1 MSLLPSCREVS
12 RLLSESRDTGRS
24 LGLHVR
30 IHLGVCDV
38 CRRVLAQFAILGAM
52 AKKAP
57 ISGPSLSA
65 DAKERLRRALR
76 G

>member
-1 MSLLPSCREVS
+1 MSLLPTCRDVS
-12 RLLSESRDTGRS
+12 KILSEARDTGRP

-30 IHLGVCDV
+30 IHLGICGV
-38 CRRVLAQFAILGAM
+38 CRRVLAQFAIMGA
-52 AKKAP
+52 AVKTVPDA
-57 ISGPSLSA
+57 GPSLSA